1 MARRV
6 VFAFLTAVLL
16 VTSAHLA
23 GAAPIAPGD
32 RAPDFVGKEFVNGE
46 PCSLKSLRGQVVFLD
61 IFRTWCGPCNEQAPH
76 LTELHEKYG
85 AKGLRVIGITNEPRS
100 KVDAFVAKHSSKH
113 MIVVETTESGDAFGT
128 NTVPSPWLIGADG
141 RVIAKGVPSEAQI
154 EEALASVRLPPE
166 LPKALQPLA
175 APLKKE
181 RFGEVRTKV
190 TTLLAGTTLVEG
202 DRKAAEELGA
212 WIDWRAGNALED
224 AKAEGEKGRWYEA
237 TLSLEAAVTCFKG
250 MPAST
255 DAATQLKAILA
266 DKARK
271 DAVTAGKR
279 LEAAIE
285 RMREKD
291 LDPEEAIPL
300 FKAIASKYEE
310 TVPGKRAAAIVAELE
325 GKQKKKD

>member
-1 MARRV
+1 MARHV
-6 VFAFLTAVLL
+6 PFALLTAVVLL
-16 VTSAHLA
+16 C
-23 GAAPIAPGD
+23 GADPARAATVAPGD
-32 RAPDFVGKEFVNGE
+32 KAPDFVGKEFVNGE
-46 PCSLKSLRGQVVFLD
+46 PCSLKSLRGQVVFLE

-128 NTVPSPWLIGADG
+128 DTVPSPWLIGADG
-141 RVIAKGVPSEAQI
+141 RVIAKGIPSEAQI
-154 EEALASVRLPPE
+154 EEALRSVRLAPE
-166 LPKALQPLA
+166 LHKSLQALA

-181 RFGEVRTKV
+181 RFGEVRAKV
-190 TTLLAGTTLVEG
+190 AKLLEGTALSEA
-202 DRKAAEELGA
+202 DRRSAEDLGA
-212 WIDWRAGNALED
+212 WIDWRAQNTLED
-224 AKAEGEKGRWYEA
+224 AKADGEKGRWYEA
-237 TLSLEAAVTCFKG
+237 TLTLDAAVACFKG

-255 DAATQLKAILA
+255 DAATRLKEILA
-266 DKARK
+266 DKAKK

-279 LEAAIE
+279 LEAAIG
-285 RMREKD
+285 RLREKD

-310 TVPGKRAAAIVAELE
+310 TVPGRRAAEILAELE
-325 GKQKKKD
+325 AKAKKD